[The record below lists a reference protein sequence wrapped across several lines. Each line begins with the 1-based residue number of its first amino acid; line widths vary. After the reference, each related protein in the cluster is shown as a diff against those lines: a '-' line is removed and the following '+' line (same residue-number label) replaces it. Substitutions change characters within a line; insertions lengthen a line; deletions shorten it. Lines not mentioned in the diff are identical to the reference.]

1 MFVCFWLFAV
11 IASSPSVLRSRSRS
25 QSRSP
30 SSTRSPSDDDDVAH
44 SRRRPSGTSLPS
56 LPPATSTPIP
66 PPMMPSSSL
75 GQLKVN
81 NSNGGVP
88 TTPTASNTNPV
99 GAAAANPP
107 PPSTPTPTFTLTAA
121 QLNDLAVS
129 TVDCC
134 VLQHE

>member
-1 MFVCFWLFAV
+1 MFVCFLVVAV

-56 LPPATSTPIP
+56 LPPATSIPIP

-81 NSNGGVP
+81 NSNGGIP
-88 TTPTASNTNPV
+88 TTPTAATRLLRI
-99 GAAAANPP
+99 
-107 PPSTPTPTFTLTAA
+107 TT
-121 QLNDLAVS
+121 
-129 TVDCC
+129 
-134 VLQHE
+134 